1 MIEKLG
7 NLYYSSWRA
16 GWAGNVC
23 SPQGES
29 PAITCVNGGGYRPHD
44 HGEWIDT
51 HFGNHQVG
59 VFGASLCST
68 SMSSN
73 QRFVIVEL

>member
-1 MIEKLG
+1 MLNYTAELELMLG
-7 NLYYSSWRA
+7 R
-16 GWAGNVC
+16 
-23 SPQGES
+23 
-29 PAITCVNGGGYRPHD
+29 GYRFHA

-51 HFGNHQVG
+51 HFGNWQVG
-59 VFGASLCST
+59 VFGASLAAT

>member
-1 MIEKLG
+1 MLNYSAELERMI
-7 NLYYSSWRA
+7 R
-16 GWAGNVC
+16 
-23 SPQGES
+23 
-29 PAITCVNGGGYRPHD
+29 GGYRPHG

>member
-1 MIEKLG
+1 MLNYTAELETMI
-7 NLYYSSWRA
+7 R
-16 GWAGNVC
+16 
-23 SPQGES
+23 
-29 PAITCVNGGGYRPHD
+29 GGYRPHA

-51 HFGNHQVG
+51 HFGNWLVG
-59 VFGASLCST
+59 VFGASLAAT

>member
-1 MIEKLG
+1 MLNYSAELEKMV
-7 NLYYSSWRA
+7 R
-16 GWAGNVC
+16 
-23 SPQGES
+23 
-29 PAITCVNGGGYRPHD
+29 GGYRPHA